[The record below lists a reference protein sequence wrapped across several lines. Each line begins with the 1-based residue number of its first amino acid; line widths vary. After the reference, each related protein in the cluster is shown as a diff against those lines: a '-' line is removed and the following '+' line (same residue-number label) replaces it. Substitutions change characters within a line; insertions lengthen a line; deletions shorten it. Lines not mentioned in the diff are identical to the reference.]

1 MNAPLP
7 PVITVTFNP
16 AIDETIALDA
26 LLPGTVHRARAV
38 RFDPGGKGVI
48 VAGCLADWGQ
58 RVVATGL
65 LGEDNDAPF
74 TDLFAA
80 KGIEDRF
87 CRFSGPT
94 RVNVKLV
101 DPRDTTDINLP
112 GADLAPEQM
121 HRARDAV
128 LALASSGAIV
138 VLAGSLPADFPD
150 DTYAHC
156 IAELTARQV
165 RVVLDTSGP
174 PLTAAL
180 QAAAGALP
188 HAIKPNRTELEAWA
202 QRALPTH
209 ADLISASR
217 DLLTRGVALVAVSLG
232 SEGAIFVT
240 REAALHASL
249 PAMRPAST
257 VGAGDAMVAGMVAG
271 INSGAP
277 IENIAR
283 LATAFAYTKLGQIGA
298 NLGDPEHVRSQAA
311 HVVIERLN

>member
-1 MNAPLP
+1 MIAPQP
-7 PVITVTFNP
+7 PVVTVTFNP
-16 AIDETIALDA
+16 AIDETITLDA
-26 LLPGTVHRARAV
+26 LRAGTVHRARAV

-65 LGEDNDAPF
+65 LGKDNDTPF
-74 TDLFAA
+74 TELFAA

-87 CRFSGPT
+87 CRFPGLT

-112 GADLAPEQM
+112 GADLAPEQLQ
-121 HRARDAV
+121 RGLDAV
-128 LALASSGAIV
+128 LELASSGTIV

-156 IAELTARQV
+156 IAKLTARQV

-174 PLTAAL
+174 PLAAAL
-180 QAAAGALP
+180 QAAAGTLP

-202 QRALPTH
+202 ERPLPTH
-209 ADLISASR
+209 ADLISAAR
-217 DLLTRGVALVAVSLG
+217 DLLARGVELVTVSLG

-240 REAALHASL
+240 RDAALHARL
-249 PAMRPAST
+249 PAMRPTST
-257 VGAGDAMVAGMVAG
+257 VGAGDAMVAGIVAG
-271 INSGAP
+271 INSGASV
-277 IENIAR
+277 EDVAR
-283 LATAFAYTKLGQIGA
+283 LATAFAHTKLGQIGA
-298 NLGDPEHVRSQAA
+298 NLGNAAQVRSHAA
-311 HVVIERLN
+311 HVAIERLN